1 MTSRLIHPRMT
12 AVLTRDFFDQL
23 CTLKR
28 PLKTQD
34 GVGEEIIEQSIH
46 PGYEAIPCRVGPA
59 GGGERRG
66 NNYTLLDATH
76 RIVLVGQYQ
85 VTEEWVAEVN
95 GQEYEILLVAVDAE
109 QAMTRLDTRIAR

>member
-1 MTSRLIHPRMT
+1 MKSRLLHPRMMQ
-12 AVLTRDFFDQL
+12 ALSVDFFDQL
-23 CTLKR
+23 CTLKK
-28 PLKTQD
+28 PLKAQD
-34 GVGEEIIEQSIH
+34 GAGEEIVSQSVH

-66 NNYTLLDATH
+66 SNYTHLDATH

-85 VTEEWVAEVN
+85 VTEEWTAEVD

-109 QAMTRLDTRIAR
+109 QVMTRLETRIAR